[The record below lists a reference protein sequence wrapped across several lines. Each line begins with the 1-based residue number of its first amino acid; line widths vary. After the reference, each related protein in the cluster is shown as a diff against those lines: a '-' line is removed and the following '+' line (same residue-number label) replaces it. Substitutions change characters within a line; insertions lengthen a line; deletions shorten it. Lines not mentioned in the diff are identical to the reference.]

1 MRTSVVTPHLRLPS
15 SLGHS
20 WTKRFSFSRLPNA
33 TTSAPTTQP
42 ENLTH
47 WLQRTSPLLT
57 FSPKHLQ
64 VLIADLEHVEQ
75 TPGDRVVYVMPPRH
89 AKTATVSERFPVY
102 CLKKHPEWRV
112 IGGSYAQ
119 SLANKIS
126 RRARRI
132 AEGEITISSDR
143 DAVEEWET
151 IEGGGYRAV
160 GVGAGITGHG
170 GNLIV
175 IDDPVKSREQAD
187 SQVYRDKVWD
197 WWKEDLY
204 TRLEPGGRVI
214 VVQTRWHGD
223 DLAGRI
229 LAEDQ
234 GFRVVHFPAI
244 ATGTDWRKTGEALWP
259 ERFDVEALDKIKTV
273 IGSRAFSA
281 LYQGSPI
288 PEEGA
293 MFKREW
299 FRISSALPTNI
310 VRMVRY
316 WDLAATEARRGADP
330 DWTVGALLGLDAD
343 GRVWV
348 LDVRRMRGT
357 PQTVKAL
364 VHQTAQSDGTDVEI
378 FIEQEP
384 GSSGK
389 IVVDDFRRSL
399 LGFTVRGNRETGD
412 KVSRARPLASQ
423 AEIGNVWLVDA
434 PWNRDYLD
442 EVEGFP
448 YFAHDDQVDGT
459 SGAFNRL
466 AKAGLL
472 DLAGLESAG
481 RVVARDDRFA
491 QPSDLDDYDEEP
503 ASFEALTL

>member
-1 MRTSVVTPHLRLPS
+1 M
-15 SLGHS
+15 
-20 WTKRFSFSRLPNA
+20 
-33 TTSAPTTQP
+33 
-42 ENLTH
+42 
-47 WLQRTSPLLT
+47 T
-57 FSPKHLQ
+57 FRPRHLQ
-64 VLIADLEHVEQ
+64 ILIADLEHVEA
-75 TPGDRVVYVMPPRH
+75 TPGDRVIYVMPPRH

-102 CLKKHPEWRV
+102 CLKKHPDWRI

-132 AEGEITISSDR
+132 AEGELVISSDR

-151 IEGGGYRAV
+151 AEGGGYRAV

-170 GNLIV
+170 GNVII

-187 SQVYRDKVWD
+187 SPVYREKVWD

-214 VVQTRWHGD
+214 VVQTRWHND

-229 LAEDQ
+229 LADDQ

-244 ATGTDWRKTGEALWP
+244 ATGSDWRDVGEPLWP
-259 ERFDVEALDKIKTV
+259 ERFDAAALDGIKRT
-273 IGSRAFSA
+273 IGPRAFSA
-281 LYQGSPI
+281 LYQGTPI

-293 MFKREW
+293 MFKRSW
-299 FRISSALPTNI
+299 FKISTALPTNI

-330 DWTVGALLGLDAD
+330 DWTVGTLLALGSD

-348 LDVRRMRGT
+348 LDVRRMRGS
-357 PQTVKAL
+357 PQAVKDL
-364 VHQTAQSDGTDVEI
+364 VRQTAKSDGNRVEI

-389 IVVDDFRRSL
+389 IVIDDFRRAL
-399 LGFTVRGNRETGD
+399 IGYAARGNRETGD

-423 AEIGNVWLVDA
+423 VEIGNVWLVDA
-434 PWNRDYLD
+434 PWNREYLD
-442 EVEGFP
+442 EFEGFP
-448 YFAHDDQVDGT
+448 HSAHDDQVDST
-459 SGAFNRL
+459 SGAFNRI
-466 AKAGLL
+466 AKAGESSLE
-472 DLAGLESAG
+472 GLQSAG
-481 RVVARDDRFA
+481 NLSRNYAATDDEH
-491 QPSDLDDYDEEP
+491 DYDEDP
-503 ASFEALTL
+503 ASFEAMTL

>member
-1 MRTSVVTPHLRLPS
+1 M
-15 SLGHS
+15 
-20 WTKRFSFSRLPNA
+20 
-33 TTSAPTTQP
+33 
-42 ENLTH
+42 
-47 WLQRTSPLLT
+47 
-57 FSPKHLQ
+57 
-64 VLIADLEHVEQ
+64 I
-75 TPGDRVVYVMPPRH
+75 YVMPPRH

-102 CLKKHPEWRV
+102 CLKKHSDWRV

-119 SLANKIS
+119 SLANRIS
-126 RRARRI
+126 RRARKI
-132 AEGEITISSDR
+132 AEGELNLSRDR

-170 GNLIV
+170 ANLII

-187 SQVYRDKVWD
+187 SPVYREKVWD

-214 VVQTRWHGD
+214 VVQTRWHTD
-223 DLAGRI
+223 DLCGRI
-229 LAEDQ
+229 LAEDH

-244 ATGTDWRKTGEALWP
+244 ATGSDWRETGAALWP
-259 ERFDVEALDKIKTV
+259 DRFDEAALADIKNT

-293 MFKREW
+293 MFRREW

-316 WDLAATEARRGADP
+316 WDLAATEARKGKDP
-330 DWTVGALLGLDAD
+330 DYTVGALLGLGAD
-343 GRVWV
+343 GRVWI
-348 LDVRRMRGT
+348 LDVRRMRGS
-357 PQTVKAL
+357 PQAVKAL
-364 VHQTAQSDGTDVEI
+364 VMQTANSDGRDVEI
-378 FIEQEP
+378 VIEQEP

-389 IVVDDFRRSL
+389 IVVDDFRRAL
-399 LGFTVRGNRETGD
+399 IGFSARGNRETGD
-412 KVSRARPLASQ
+412 KVSRARPVASQ
-423 AEIGNVWLVDA
+423 AEIGNVWLIEA
-434 PWNRDYLD
+434 AWTKEYLD
-442 EVEGFP
+442 EMEAFP
-448 YFAHDDQVDGT
+448 YGAHDDQVDGT

-466 AKAGLL
+466 VRAAAVSFTGM
-472 DLAGLESAG
+472 ESAG
-481 RVVARDDRFA
+481 DVGARPCPAYFEQEDETDFDD
-491 QPSDLDDYDEEP
+491 DP